1 MKKDK
6 IEANISYRGRRN
18 IMENLCILVIEDD
31 KEINYLIANY
41 LIKEGYIVDCSFD
54 GIEAI
59 NKFENNTYQLVI
71 LDLMLPKFNGGE
83 VLLKIRENS
92 TIPVIILSAKDE
104 QIDKIFGLELGA
116 DDYIVKP
123 FEIGEVIA
131 RVKAQLRRYLQ
142 FNRSNKVERTEMLKH
157 GELQLNLDTYELKVK
172 ERYITLT
179 AKEFEILKLL
189 MLYPNK
195 VFTKSQLFN
204 AVWKEEYITDE
215 NTVMVHISRLRNKIE
230 ECSSNPKYIK
240 TVWGIGYKLGEV

>member
-1 MKKDK
+1 MKKD
-6 IEANISYRGRRN
+6 NIGINTSYGDGRS
-18 IMENLCILVIEDD
+18 IMENICILVVEDD

-41 LIKEGYIVDCSFD
+41 LRKEGYIVDCSFD
-54 GIEAI
+54 GMEAI
-59 NKFENNTYQLVI
+59 NKFENKTYQLVI

-83 VLLKIRENS
+83 VLLKIREKS

-104 QIDKIFGLELGA
+104 QTDKIFGLELGA

-123 FEIGEVIA
+123 FDIGEVIA

-142 FNRSNKVERTEMLKH
+142 FNNSNEIEKTEILKH
-157 GELQLNLDTYELKVK
+157 GELQLNLDTYELKVG
-172 ERYITLT
+172 ERHINLT

-189 MLYPNK
+189 MTYPNK

-230 ECSSNPKYIK
+230 SCSSNSKYIK